1 MLLHDLVD
9 HSAIETPDA
18 AAVSVAATTMTFGA
32 LSARVARVA
41 AVIEALTDPGDRVA
55 VIGENSLAWVEC
67 YYAVPRAGRVLV
79 FLNHR
84 LAPPELRSLVA
95 RSGATVLVAAT
106 GSAEELLPGAESIPS
121 IRTILD
127 LDRYEAL
134 VRGAAPAEPVARRAD
149 DPAWIIYTS
158 GTTGSP
164 KGATLT
170 HASLLAAI
178 GVTAA
183 CRPVAPDD
191 VYLFPFPL
199 CHVAGYNVLNHH
211 RHGRHV
217 VLLPRFDP
225 ASFVEAA
232 GRYAATTTSLAATM
246 LNALLDHLDWQG
258 HSVPSL
264 RSVAYGAAPMPPTLI
279 ARASSQLGV
288 ELAQGYGMTEL
299 SGNAV
304 FLDPEAHRRGLAG
317 EQRLL
322 GAAGRPGPGVE
333 LRLVDDEE
341 RDVPVGAVGEILV
354 RGAQVMAG
362 YWDDEPA
369 TTAAIRDG
377 WLHTGDVGRLDDA
390 GWLYVVD
397 RKKDVIV
404 TGGENVASREVED
417 VLHSHPGVREVAV
430 IGVPDPR
437 WGENVCALVVPQ
449 PNGSDPASD
458 VVELARSRL
467 AGFKTPRHVVLVES
481 LPKNAS
487 GKVLKADL
495 RRWLADHPELLGER
509 R

>member
-1 MLLHDLVD
+1 M
-9 HSAIETPDA
+9 P
-18 AAVSVAATTMTFGA
+18 FGV
-32 LSARVARVA
+32 LSARVSRAA
-41 AVIEALTDPGDRVA
+41 AVVESLTDPGDRVA

-84 LAPPELRSLVA
+84 LAQPELSRILA
-95 RSGATVLVAAT
+95 RSGASVLIGASGSLDHLVPDAA
-106 GSAEELLPGAESIPS
+106 S
-121 IRTILD
+121 IRSVRTMLD

-134 VRGAAPAEPVARRAD
+134 VEQATPVAPVARRAD

-170 HASLLAAI
+170 HASLLAAVA
-178 GVTAA
+178 VTAA
-183 CRPVAPDD
+183 SRPVARDE

-211 RHGRHV
+211 RHGRPV

-225 ASFVEAA
+225 AGFVEAA
-232 GRYAATTTSLAATM
+232 ARHQATTTSLAATM
-246 LNALLDHLDWQG
+246 LDALLDHLEPHGDV
-258 HSVPSL
+258 VPSL
-264 RSVAYGAAPMPPTLI
+264 RSVAYGAAPMPPTLL
-279 ARASSQLGV
+279 ARAHQELGV

-304 FLDPEAHRRGLAG
+304 FLDAENHRRGLAG
-317 EQRLL
+317 ETRLL
-322 GAAGRPGPGVE
+322 RSAGRPGPGVAV
-333 LRLVDDEE
+333 RVIDDDE
-341 RDVPVGAVGEILV
+341 RDVATGAVGEIVV

-362 YWDDEPA
+362 YWNDEPA
-369 TTAAIRDG
+369 TTDAMRGG
-377 WLHTGDVGRLDDA
+377 WLRTGDVGRFDED
-390 GWLYVVD
+390 GRLYVVD

-404 TGGENVASREVED
+404 TGGENVSSREVED
-417 VLHSHPGVREVAV
+417 VLHTHPAVREAAV

-437 WGENVCALVVPQ
+437 WGENVCAVVVAQ
-449 PNGSDPASD
+449 PGRAVPPAE
-458 VVELARSRL
+458 VVELVRSRL

-481 LPKNAS
+481 LPTNS
-487 GKVLKADL
+487 NGKVLKAEL
-495 RRWLADHPELLGER
+495 RRWLTEHPELLGDR